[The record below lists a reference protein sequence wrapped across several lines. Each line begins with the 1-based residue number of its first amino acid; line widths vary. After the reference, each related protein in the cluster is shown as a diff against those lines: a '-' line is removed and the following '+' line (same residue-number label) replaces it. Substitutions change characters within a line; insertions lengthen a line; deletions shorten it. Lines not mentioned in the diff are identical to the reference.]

1 MAGIPVRDIMATLI
15 SELEGAKPDL
25 DEVCNFKRRIGSQM
39 VVEIGIPKID
49 IVVDI
54 AKKYH
59 GKIPLAVASSGY
71 KDHVIN
77 SLKVNGI
84 YDLFDAIVTAED
96 IANPKPAPDIF
107 LMACHRIGCDP
118 TKCRGFEDADAG
130 MQSLRAAEMEAIDVR
145 LMEGYPHASPSDISV
160 LAPSERVNTTAA
172 AGSAG
177 GLPAAEKTSSAG
189 AQKQRNNQGYSLR
202 DFAIQALFVLA
213 VAYFGSRFL
222 THIMFEAVKEDAWS
236 AD

>member
-118 TKCRGFEDADAG
+118 TKCRGNE
-130 MQSLRAAEMEAIDVR
+130 
-145 LMEGYPHASPSDISV
+145 
-160 LAPSERVNTTAA
+160 TA
-172 AGSAG
+172 
-177 GLPAAEKTSSAG
+177 LIL
-189 AQKQRNNQGYSLR
+189 YSLNMLYTSGLR
-202 DFAIQALFVLA
+202 YFCSASMKHA
-213 VAYFGSRFL
+213 VEL
-222 THIMFEAVKEDAWS
+222 CVS
-236 AD
+236 ARQPQHKTA